1 MAFKMKGFSGFK
13 SSAMKK
19 DDEPRKGRL
28 SWSELK
34 KGGAV
39 DVWKDAKE
47 KKAAKEAKKKE
58 EEKNK
63 PKRVRCSA
71 TNSEGKQCGNK
82 TTNKSG
88 RCYAHD

>member
-1 MAFKMKGFSGFK
+1 MAFKMKKFSGFK

-47 KKAAKEAKKKE
+47 KKAAKQQSIKDEHARS
-58 EEKNK
+58 NQ
-63 PKRVRCSA
+63 PPGIGGMRPI
-71 TNSEGKQCGNK
+71 
-82 TTNKSG
+82 
-88 RCYAHD
+88 